1 MILCWRLAHQ
11 IPEVP
16 TVNGWTRV
24 QSGVSDFAW
33 QSAGIKK
40 ITGWLAESQLKSG
53 QEDGT
58 SSALGCRLWSTS
70 PMTVNEQEKH
80 ALTEAHPSS
89 VGQAGPH
96 RHCCCSFP
104 PGCPLFRFTGGLLV
118 RHHHRHCNAID
129 ARGRSTDFRSSF
141 HWNGCRS
148 RRRRP
153 SRCLFSRQCSCARNS
168 RLCYGCYLCAPSRR
182 AGNLSLC
189 EHHLSNCGSCHAW
202 RKWMVGGSGSLLR
215 GLHRNRRG
223 TGCFRSLARK
233 QERGKSEESTGR
245 TWRHWYRSK
254 STKTGNLSLSTP
266 MAV

>member
-1 MILCWRLAHQ
+1 LILCWRLAHQ

-168 RLCYGCYLCAPSRR
+168 RLCYGCYLCAPSRG

-189 EHHLSNCGSCHAW
+189 EHHLATRGESGWLVAVDRFFEVSIGIG
-202 RKWMVGGSGSLLR
+202 VGLVVSAVWPES
-215 GLHRNRRG
+215 
-223 TGCFRSLARK
+223 
-233 QERGKSEESTGR
+233 KSEVSLRNQPEEPGATG
-245 TWRHWYRSK
+245 TDQKAPKPEIS
-254 STKTGNLSLSTP
+254 
-266 MAV
+266 A